1 MNKIED
7 KPVLTIITEKYD
19 EIFQA
24 ERKVADFILRN
35 PNEAIN
41 LNVSELATR
50 SGVSD
55 ATVIRLCKHLGYQ
68 GYYQLKVCLFRD
80 IGYRETD
87 TAKKNPGKES
97 SLSAYVK
104 EMGTMISK
112 IVELNEENAFDECVK
127 IIKNSAT
134 VYLCALGNTATLSMY
149 TGFRLERLGFRSSFD
164 LQPEFFMNHINLATE
179 NDCLIA
185 ISESG
190 TSRSIVTAMELA
202 RKRKMKVIAISAYG
216 YSPVSRLADVL
227 LQAPVSGNRKGTV
240 QHSRLGEM
248 AILDILFLM
257 LENEISVD
265 KSIIEN
271 PEILLSETKY

>member
-1 MNKIED
+1 MKSVED
-7 KPVLTIITEKYD
+7 KPVLMIITEKYD

-24 ERKVADFILRN
+24 EKKVADFILRN
-35 PNEAIN
+35 PDEAIN
-41 LNVSELATR
+41 LNVSELAAR

-80 IGYRETD
+80 IGYRD
-87 TAKKNPGKES
+87 VDISKKSKDRCS
-97 SLSAYVK
+97 SLCTYV
-104 EMGTMISK
+104 EDMGKTLSK
-112 IVELNEENAFDECVK
+112 IVELNEEKVFEECVK
-127 IIKNSAT
+127 IIKSSSMT
-134 VYLCALGNTATLSMY
+134 YLCALGNTATLSMY
-149 TGFRLERLGFRSSFD
+149 TGFRLERLGFRCSFD
-164 LQPEFFMNHINLATE
+164 LQPEFFLNHINLATE

-202 RKRKMKVIAISAYG
+202 QKKGMKVIAISAYG

-227 LQAPVSGNRKGTV
+227 LQAPVSGNRRGTV

-248 AILDILFLM
+248 AILDVLFLM
-257 LENEISVD
+257 LENQTLID
-265 KSIIEN
+265 KNVMEN

>member
-1 MNKIED
+1 MNKVED

-35 PNEAIN
+35 PHEAIN

-50 SGVSD
+50 SSVSD

-80 IGYRETD
+80 IGYREAD
-87 TAKKNPGKES
+87 TAKKSPGQES
-97 SLSAYVK
+97 SLSAYV
-104 EMGTMISK
+104 EDMGTMISR
-112 IVELNEENAFDECVK
+112 ILELNEENTFDEAVQ
-127 IIKNSAT
+127 IIKNSSM
-134 VYLCALGNTATLSMY
+134 VYVCALGNTATLSMY
-149 TGFRLERLGFRSSFD
+149 TGFRLERLGFRCSFD

-179 NDCLIA
+179 KDCLIA

-202 RKRKMKVIAISAYG
+202 RKKEMKVIAISAYG

-227 LQAPVSGNRKGTV
+227 LQAPVSGSRKGTV

-265 KSIIEN
+265 KSIMEN